1 MAARAG
7 DVRTYHNNNTYIQTE
22 FAHTITIY
30 VGLAQARP
38 NKVERDV
45 PSADVGL
52 LHLACHTS
60 DSKLRLV
67 TVYNSVRTCF
77 FFIVADPTL

>member
-7 DVRTYHNNNTYIQTE
+7 DVRTYHNNTYIQTE

-45 PSADVGL
+45 PSADVGFNFVTFGLPYERLKAKTCDCLQLRSYL
-52 LHLACHTS
+52 L
-60 DSKLRLV
+60 
-67 TVYNSVRTCF
+67 F
-77 FFIVADPTL
+77 FYRC